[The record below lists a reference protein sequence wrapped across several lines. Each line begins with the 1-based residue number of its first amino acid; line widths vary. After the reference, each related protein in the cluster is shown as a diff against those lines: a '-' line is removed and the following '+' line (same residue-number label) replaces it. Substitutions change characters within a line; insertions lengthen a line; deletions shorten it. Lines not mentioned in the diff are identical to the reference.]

1 MRFRK
6 ALDRTIRTGV
16 TLLKK
21 RFVATFSNAGIWE
34 DRTQPAIDIEQFK
47 RFGIDQINPGVLIVQ
62 HGAEGL
68 LCLHG
73 LLLCAVFQKE
83 NAENLR
89 YKGQRIHLILCPKT
103 VDRAVDV
110 YKRQA
115 RYVPKRSLSPEE
127 SKTLQKLF
135 QNAGKNGPER
145 LE

>member
-89 YKGQRIHLILCPKT
+89 YKGQSIHLILCPKT
-103 VDRAVDV
+103 VDRAVVKAHKPLKDPV
-110 YKRQA
+110 VINRA
-115 RYVPKRSLSPEE
+115 L
-127 SKTLQKLF
+127 
-135 QNAGKNGPER
+135 
-145 LE
+145 